1 MSFFQLQQEL
11 DKTQSDCIAHTKRND
26 KGKVTGCTENI
37 KGTPGAKGGN
47 GGDGG
52 YSGKSG

>member
-11 DKTQSDCIAHTKRND
+11 DKTQSDCNTHTKRND